1 MTFDITRSLRFL
13 KRVVRRSFL
22 RRRATVLASF
32 TVVSI
37 MLAADSAGA
46 GKPADTLVVCP
57 AAFREALAPWIEYR
71 RGQGHEIT
79 VVAPSTGSTSLKAQ
93 VKRLSAGGDLK
104 CLVLVGD
111 VADDNELSTAN
122 SAAIPTNHV
131 EAKIN
136 TRWGSTPTIASD
148 VPFTDLDDDGTP
160 ELTIGRIPADSPDE
174 LRRVVAKIIRY
185 ERETQNGDWQRRLD
199 IVAGIGG
206 FGALADGLI
215 EAAGRQVFQQAVP
228 PGYEMRH
235 TSAKSANR
243 QSNLF
248 RETACGHLNEGSL
261 AWIYLGHGLPTELDR
276 VPTPTGLMPILSVD
290 DVPRVKCD
298 QCRPLA
304 VLVACYTGAF
314 DARRECLGEE
324 LLIAEGGPVAVI
336 AATRVTMPYGNTVFG
351 YELLRACFND
361 RPTSLGELLRLA
373 QCRTLTAMKDDK
385 FRPSLDSIAQGLSP
399 PPVDLAV
406 ERREHVMMYHLF
418 GDPLLRL
425 RLAPPGTPASVKV
438 PTPVVGTTAIGK

>member
-1 MTFDITRSLRFL
+1 MTFDITRSLKFL
-13 KRVVRRSFL
+13 KRVIRRSFVL
-22 RRRATVLASF
+22 RRATSLASF
-32 TVVSI
+32 AVVSM

-57 AAFREALAPWIEYR
+57 VEFRQALAPWVEYR
-71 RGQGHEIT
+71 RGQGHEIA
-79 VVAPSTGSTSLKAQ
+79 VVAPSTSSTSLRAQ
-93 VKRLSAGGDLK
+93 VKRLSVGGGLK

-111 VADDNELSTAN
+111 VADGSVPASAI
-122 SAAIPTNHV
+122 SAAIPTNHI

-148 VPFTDLDDDGTP
+148 VPYTDLDDDGTP
-160 ELTIGRIPADSPDE
+160 ELTIGRIPANSPDE
-174 LRRVVAKIIRY
+174 LGRVVAKIIRY
-185 ERETQNGDWQRRLD
+185 ERESQDGDWQRRLD

-228 PGYEMRH
+228 TGYELRH
-235 TSAKSANR
+235 TSAKSANAE
-243 QSNLF
+243 SNLF
-248 RETACGHLNEGSL
+248 RETACKHLNEGSL
-261 AWIYLGHGLPTELDR
+261 AWVYLGHGLPTELDR
-276 VPTPTGLMPILSVD
+276 VPTPIGLMPILSVD
-290 DVPRVKCD
+290 DVPQVKCD

-314 DARRECLGEE
+314 DGRRECLAEE
-324 LLIAEGGPVAVI
+324 LVLSESGPVAVI

-361 RPTSLGELLRLA
+361 RPTSLGEVLRLA
-373 QCRTLTAMKDDK
+373 QCRALTAVKEDR
-385 FRPSLDSIAQGLSP
+385 FRPSLDSLAQGLSP
-399 PPVDLAV
+399 PPVDLAA
-406 ERREHVMMYHLF
+406 ERREHVMMYHLL

-425 RLAPPGTPASVKV
+425 RLAPPTASATVKV
-438 PTPVVGTTAIGK
+438 PPPIVGTTAISK